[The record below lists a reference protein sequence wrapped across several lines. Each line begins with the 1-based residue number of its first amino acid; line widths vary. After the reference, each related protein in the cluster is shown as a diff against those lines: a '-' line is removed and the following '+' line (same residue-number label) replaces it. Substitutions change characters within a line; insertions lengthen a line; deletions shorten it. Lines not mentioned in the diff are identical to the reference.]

1 VNAKQE
7 IRLSAGPIS
16 YSDSGSGEP
25 IVLLHGL
32 LQDGRLWRK
41 MVPLL
46 EPHARVIVPDLPLG
60 VHKQAMDAG
69 ADVSPKGVARLVGEL
84 IDKLGLERPTIV
96 GVDTGGALA
105 QLLLGERPEIAGRLV
120 LGPSDAFEDFFPPL
134 FKPLQLAAR
143 VPGGLYGMVA
153 PMRRVRAL
161 RKLPVAFGWLTKRG
175 FPDELTDEWVGTFL
189 DNKDVRRDAV
199 RFLRAIDS
207 ADTLDAAARLR
218 AFDRPALIAWAE
230 EEKVFPRS
238 DAERLATILPN
249 SRLEFVP
256 DSYTFIPEDNPEAFA
271 KLILEFMREG
281 APAAA

>member
-1 VNAKQE
+1 VNDKQE
-7 IRLSAGPIS
+7 IHLSSGPIS
-16 YSDSGSGEP
+16 YTDSGSGEP

-46 EPHARVIVPDLPLG
+46 EPHARVVVPDLPLG
-60 VHKQAMDAG
+60 VHKKAMDPG
-69 ADVSPKGVARLVGEL
+69 ADVSPKGVARLLGEM

-105 QLLLGERPEIAGRLV
+105 QLLIAERPEIAGRLV
-120 LGPSDAFEDFFPPL
+120 LGPSDAFENFFPPL
-134 FKPLQLAAR
+134 FRPLQYVAR
-143 VPGGLYGMVA
+143 VPGGLYAFVQ
-153 PMRRVRAL
+153 PLRIRAL
-161 RKLPVAFGWLTKRG
+161 RNLPIAFGWLTKRG
-175 FPDELTDEWVGTFL
+175 FPPEVTDTWLNAFFG
-189 DNKDVRRDAV
+189 DKAVRRDAV

-207 ADTLDAAARLR
+207 GDTLDAAARLSS
-218 AFDRPALIAWAE
+218 FHGPALIAWAE
-230 EEKVFPRS
+230 EEKVFPRG
-238 DAERLATILPN
+238 DAERLAKVLPN

-256 DSYTFIPEDNPEAFA
+256 DSYTFLPEDNPEAFA